1 MEEICSLKVRLASR
15 VFGNTKELDIIRQN
29 KRGTRDINTGDAVQ
43 RRIGWD
49 GPKRIASSRFIASQL
64 CEN

>member
-1 MEEICSLKVRLASR
+1 MEEICSLKVRLALRVTPKSLILLDRINEVPVTSTQVMRSR
-15 VFGNTKELDIIRQN
+15 EEFR
-29 KRGTRDINTGDAVQ
+29 
-43 RRIGWD
+43 WD